1 MVNNF
6 TILTNKTMKN
16 FFNFNNNSKEIK
28 SLLEKNGFEIKD
40 IYDVENVKGLI
51 GAIKLNG
58 IMPKFLYEDVDFELD
73 NPGGIIVFSTDL
85 NSTLG
90 NAETLTD
97 KVKFFFDSKW
107 KTFLNRLNVNSRLKK
122 ILLDKYEL
130 PGYTV
135 GKNFRGS
142 YTGKNGIPFNE
153 NSYTIDIAGVDSDAL
168 KLMASEIC
176 REFKQETVMI
186 RDFNDGAT
194 KVYFVNDKEYVKP
207 PTETP
212 TE

>member
-1 MVNNF
+1 
-6 TILTNKTMKN
+6 MKN
-16 FFNFNNNSKEIK
+16 FFNFNNNKKEIK
-28 SLLEKNGFEIKD
+28 TLLENSGFEIKD

-51 GAIKLNG
+51 GAIKLNE
-58 IMPKFLYEDVDFELD
+58 IIPKFLFEDVDFELD

-90 NAETLTD
+90 NAETLVD

-107 KTFLNRLNVNSRLKK
+107 KTFLNRLNVSGRLKK

-153 NSYTIDIAGVDSDAL
+153 KSFTIDIAGADSDAL
-168 KLMASEIC
+168 KLMATEIC
-176 REFKQETVMI
+176 REFKQETVMV
-186 RDFNDGAT
+186 RDFNEGAT

-212 TE
+212 PEKQGWSNPTIEI